1 MLHPH
6 WMTDIVLGPSFIPPA
21 SREAFKDYLDSTKEE
36 LWVRE
41 WLALPKVK
49 QLVSDKPG
57 I

>member
-36 LWVRE
+36 LRVRE